1 MIIEAAVSDTLSR
14 LEDWFRTLPSV
25 AVAVSGGVD
34 SMTLA
39 SVAHR
44 ALGPGGRCEMFH
56 AVSPAVPGEASA
68 RVRDEAARQAWLLRI
83 IDAGEFADPRYLDNP
98 VNRCFYCKSN
108 LYGTVTRATASLVVS
123 GANRDDLGEYRPG
136 LDAAKNYAVRHP
148 YVELGIGKAMV
159 RALARHL
166 GLPELAELPS
176 SPCLSSRVETG
187 IPIAAP
193 TLLAVHAVER
203 KVDALLRPKTVRCRV
218 RASAI
223 EIELDGET
231 LARLNA
237 KDHGEFRDGL
247 ENEIRKAFGSAN
259 RDKPI
264 VFGVYRNG
272 SAFIGASTGKSAEG
286 SHGGDGLQA

>member
-1 MIIEAAVSDTLSR
+1 
-14 LEDWFRTLPSV
+14 
-25 AVAVSGGVD
+25 
-34 SMTLA
+34 
-39 SVAHR
+39 
-44 ALGPGGRCEMFH
+44 
-56 AVSPAVPGEASA
+56 
-68 RVRDEAARQAWLLRI
+68 
-83 IDAGEFADPRYLDNP
+83 
-98 VNRCFYCKSN
+98 
-108 LYGTVTRATASLVVS
+108 VTRATASLVVS

-286 SHGGDGLQA
+286 SHGGGGLQA